1 MSKVKEKNYVL
12 DCDTLPLWERPYA
25 GIPHLRD
32 PDEETEDYPGLVV
45 HDGRVTGSITA
56 GYTRLPLWCFVGEVI
71 RRGWSKVQRDRD
83 IKEIDKETLASFLYF
98 LLEHRGDFGRL
109 LCVLADVER
118 RSAEIV
124 EETHGEF
131 SWWYHPEMKAR
142 VREAL
147 QRCIDSLDAPPPKLE
162 PLKLDVTEIKFDGG
176 KIVAHSEAKKPKK
189 Q

>member
-1 MSKVKEKNYVL
+1 MADSEKNYVL
-12 DCDTLPLWERPYA
+12 DCETLPLWERPYA

-56 GYTRLPLWCFVGEVI
+56 GYSRLPLWCFVGDAI
-71 RRGWSKVQRDRD
+71 RRGWDAVQKDRD
-83 IKEIDKETLASFLYF
+83 ITEIDQESFTSFLYF

-109 LCVLADVER
+109 LCVLADTER
-118 RSAEIV
+118 QACDVRTRGDS
-124 EETHGEF
+124 F

-147 QRCIDSLDAPPPKLE
+147 QRCIDSLDAPPPELE
-162 PLKLDVTEIKFDGG
+162 PLKLNVTEIKFDGG
-176 KIVAHSEAKKPKK
+176 KIVTHSPAEQPER
-189 Q
+189 